1 MSTPSLAR
9 RERHALCD
17 LALALGPQAPT
28 LCGDWT
34 VEQLVAH
41 LLVRETRPLGAL
53 GILVPALS
61 GITEREMASLA
72 RRGLPAMVS
81 SLRDPRLTPFALP
94 PVERLA
100 NTLEYFVHHE
110 DLRRAQPGWAPREL
124 DQRDQ
129 TSLWSA
135 IRVAGRGLV
144 RPAGVPVVARRSDTG
159 GTATL
164 RSGEQPVE
172 VTGLPSEIVLLLY
185 GRRENRGLSLDGP
198 KDQVAR
204 LRWSDLGI

>member
-72 RRGLPAMVS
+72 RRGLPAMVC

-159 GTATL
+159 ATATL

-185 GRRENRGLSLDGP
+185 GRCENRGLSLDGP